1 MTASTHGRGRIQELL
16 LDGVMA
22 IGLALFLP
30 IAIVLLALPLVLAVR
45 AIIEIAARL

>member
-1 MTASTHGRGRIQELL
+1 MTVSVRGRGRIPEML

-30 IAIVLLALPLVLAVR
+30 IAIVLVSLPLVLAVR
-45 AIIEIAARL
+45 AIIEIVARF